1 MKKTKITIYRSSSLH
16 RHIMPI
22 LVWLGA
28 VACVFVLFRHRSQK
42 FEVLGI
48 AQGRMHRISA
58 PVDSQLKIVSVELFD
73 NVRKGQMLAVLDDS
87 HLNAQMATIGAEIEH
102 LTSQL
107 VSIQD
112 TMLADA
118 TNRQTDA
125 IASQRRFYI
134 DVENARIRMLEQK
147 TLIET
152 DKVAAEDLA
161 VEVKIAAELLEK
173 KAIAPYELQKARA
186 MYNVVAKRIEENQYL
201 LTQSEQDLQ
210 QALQR
215 RDEFA
220 RHQTVHPSINTAL
233 ETIRKQIAIQEKRI
247 VELSVQRQALRIIS
261 PVDGRVVKIQIR
273 ANQMTSQRSGEDV
286 LRKPGE
292 VVLAGDPILVIA
304 ETEPTEIVAYVG
316 QGQLAKVKE
325 TMVVQLIKNTEPVQI
340 ASSQVIRLSPTM
352 ELMPQQL
359 WRNPNI
365 AQWGQAILIKIP
377 PDLKLLPGE
386 TMGIRGI

>member
-1 MKKTKITIYRSSSLH
+1 MKKTKITICRSSSLH

-107 VSIQD
+107 VSIRD

-173 KAIAPYELQKARA
+173 KAIAPYELQKAQA

-273 ANQMTSQRSGEDV
+273 ANQMTSQRSGEDI